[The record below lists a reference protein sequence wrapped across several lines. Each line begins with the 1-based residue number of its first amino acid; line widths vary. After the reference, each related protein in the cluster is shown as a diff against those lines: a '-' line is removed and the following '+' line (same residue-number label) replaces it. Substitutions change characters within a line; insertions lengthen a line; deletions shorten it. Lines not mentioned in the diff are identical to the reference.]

1 MVRIKTLGKY
11 SDNWGTDRIRKL
23 VIYNLI
29 DLSFIVRSAI
39 EHNVTHLYIPDIFPL
54 YNHIKYGYDLKQY
67 EGLILGI
74 LAQLKRTKLEI
85 VWHPNNANQIAK
97 MA

>member
-11 SDNWGTDRIRKL
+11 SYNWGTDRIRKL
-23 VIYNLI
+23 IIYNLI

-39 EHNVTHLYIPDIFPL
+39 EHNITHLYIPDIFPL
-54 YNHIKYGYDLKQY
+54 YDNKKYGYDPKSY
-67 EGLILGI
+67 EGLLLGI
-74 LAQLKRTKLEI
+74 IAQLNGTKLKI
-85 VWHPNNANQIAK
+85 IWHPNNVDQIAK